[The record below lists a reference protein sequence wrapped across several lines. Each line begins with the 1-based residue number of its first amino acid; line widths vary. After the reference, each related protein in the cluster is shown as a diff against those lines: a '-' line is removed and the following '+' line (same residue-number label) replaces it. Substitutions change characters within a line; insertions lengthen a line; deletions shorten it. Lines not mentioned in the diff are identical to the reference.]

1 MTTQPAPRIGA
12 VELSRRLGQTYAPT
26 AEQVAVIEAPLRST
40 LVVAG
45 AGSGKTETMTA
56 RIVWLVA
63 NDLVRPEEVLGLTFT
78 RKAAGEL
85 ADRVTARLDVLRS
98 RGVVRPA
105 DPADDLLGGTPT
117 ISTYHSYAGSLVR
130 EHAMRLG
137 HEPDSRLL
145 APAAAWQY
153 AHEVVRRWEDPLTT
167 TKVEAS
173 VTAAVV
179 SLAGELAEHLR
190 TPEEIAAWID
200 DLLAHLHA
208 LPPGPRRR
216 GPGTA
221 TKRLLSA
228 LAERRSFLPLV
239 SAYLDRKASRDAT
252 DFADQVA
259 LAATGNANIEQV
271 PVRSVT
277 TTASA
282 GGEKAPTPQTRPAAQ
297 PVENARPAQE
307 QAALPAET
315 QPAQQVATASV
326 PAGGYF
332 IQVASLPS
340 EAEAQKSY
348 NSLSNKFGSVI
359 GGRGVDIRKA
369 EIAGKGTYYRV
380 RIPAGSKDEAN
391 ALCSKYKGAGGS
403 CLVTK

>member
-98 RGVVRPA
+98 RGVWRPA

-179 SLAGELAEHLR
+179 SLAGELAEHLC
-190 TPEEIAAWID
+190 TPDA
-200 DLLAHLHA
+200 LADHL
-208 LPPGPRRR
+208 G
-216 GPGTA
+216 
-221 TKRLLSA
+221 RLLSDWDRLPDGEGRKASLKPVLDALGLPEDDLVDGQLDGVGVDAEAEGQARLRVEVDEQHA
-228 LAERRSFLPLV
+228 LAELGHGG
-239 SAYLDRKASRDAT
+239 ADR
-252 DFADQVA
+252 
-259 LAATGNANIEQV
+259 GH
-271 PVRSVT
+271 
-277 TTASA
+277 
-282 GGEKAPTPQTRPAAQ
+282 
-297 PVENARPAQE
+297 
-307 QAALPAET
+307 
-315 QPAQQVATASV
+315 
-326 PAGGYF
+326 
-332 IQVASLPS
+332 
-340 EAEAQKSY
+340 
-348 NSLSNKFGSVI
+348 
-359 GGRGVDIRKA
+359 GGRLGD
-369 EIAGKGTYYRV
+369 
-380 RIPAGSKDEAN
+380 PA
-391 ALCSKYKGAGGS
+391 L
-403 CLVTK
+403 LVGDRDDRRLLRTCHV

>member
-1 MTTQPAPRIGA
+1 
-12 VELSRRLGQTYAPT
+12 
-26 AEQVAVIEAPLRST
+26 
-40 LVVAG
+40 
-45 AGSGKTETMTA
+45 MTA

-179 SLAGELAEHLR
+179 SLAGSSPSTCAPPRRSLR
-190 TPEEIAAWID
+190 GSTTSWPTSTRYRPGHGAAGR
-200 DLLAHLHA
+200 
-208 LPPGPRRR
+208 GPR
-216 GPGTA
+216 
-221 TKRLLSA
+221 
-228 LAERRSFLPLV
+228 
-239 SAYLDRKASRDAT
+239 
-252 DFADQVA
+252 
-259 LAATGNANIEQV
+259 
-271 PVRSVT
+271 
-277 TTASA
+277 
-282 GGEKAPTPQTRPAAQ
+282 
-297 PVENARPAQE
+297 
-307 QAALPAET
+307 
-315 QPAQQVATASV
+315 
-326 PAGGYF
+326 
-332 IQVASLPS
+332 PS
-340 EAEAQKSY
+340 
-348 NSLSNKFGSVI
+348 
-359 GGRGVDIRKA
+359 
-369 EIAGKGTYYRV
+369 
-380 RIPAGSKDEAN
+380 
-391 ALCSKYKGAGGS
+391 GS
-403 CLVTK
+403 CPPSPSDARSSRS